1 MAGNAAESFGRSVT
15 SRVLSVLDAFS
26 GDRRRLSLS
35 EISRRTGMP
44 MATAH
49 RLVGELVAW
58 GALER
63 DGGRYQIGAHLSEVA
78 ALAPTDRGLRTD
90 GPDAVIVVEI
100 HASRGSVLLREIL
113 AAVRRAESLP
123 SSGRSAPI
131 ASIRNYVSNS

>member
-1 MAGNAAESFGRSVT
+1 MAGNASFGRSVT

-44 MATAH
+44 LGTTH

-63 DGGRYQIGAHLSEVA
+63 DGGRYQIGAHLLEIA
-78 ALAPTDRGLRTD
+78 ALAPRNREVRTD
-90 GPDAVIVVEI
+90 GLDVVIVVEI
-100 HASRGSVLLREIL
+100 HASRGSSLLREIL
-113 AAVRRAESLP
+113 AAVRRAENLP
-123 SSGRSAPI
+123 SSGRSVPI
-131 ASIRNYVSNS
+131 TSIRNYVSNA